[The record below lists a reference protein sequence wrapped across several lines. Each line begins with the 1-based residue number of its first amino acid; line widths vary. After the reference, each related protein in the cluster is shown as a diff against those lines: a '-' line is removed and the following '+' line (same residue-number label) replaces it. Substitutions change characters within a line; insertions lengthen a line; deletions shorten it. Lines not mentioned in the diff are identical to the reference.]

1 MDLTLRVL
9 GVELKGLMEPLGLR
23 PTEVM
28 RHVSIGLE
36 SEQGSIPT
44 IYSAYSHNS
53 VFREELAYGAE
64 DMAHGVVQRTCKMSW
79 RGVVSPPLPL
89 GFRG

>member
-9 GVELKGLMEPLGLR
+9 GAESRGLMEPLGLHS
-23 PTEVM
+23 TEVM
-28 RHVSIGLE
+28 QHVSIGLE

-44 IYSAYSHNS
+44 IYSAYSHNP
-53 VFREELAYGAE
+53 VLREELAYGAE
-64 DMAHGVVQRTCKMSW
+64 DIAHGVVQRSGKMLW
-79 RGVVSPPLPL
+79 RGVVSPSLLL

>member
-1 MDLTLRVL
+1 MDLTLKVL
-9 GVELKGLMEPLGLR
+9 DVELKGLMEPLGLR
-23 PTEVM
+23 STEVM

-53 VFREELAYGAE
+53 VLREEVAYGAE
-64 DMAHGVVQRTCKMSW
+64 DMAHGVIQRTCKIPW
-79 RGVVSPPLPL
+79 RGVVSPPLL
-89 GFRG
+89 LRFRG